1 MAIYHLSTKPVSRS
15 SGRSAVASAAYR
27 CAVLLVNHRDGLV
40 HDFTRKEGV
49 EHKEIVLPQGVSAD
63 WALDRSTLWNAA
75 EFAEKRK
82 DARVARE
89 FEIALPHELSPEGR
103 LKAARAFAQDLANRY
118 GAAVDFAIHSP
129 SEHGDIR
136 NYHAHVLMTTRQVG
150 KAGLGEKTCLEHK
163 NARLLA
169 NGMATTDMQLRD
181 IRQSW
186 EGIANRQLQREG
198 LDVRIDHRS
207 HAERGLELSPT
218 EHMGVHASQMQQQG
232 MAVERGRLDDE
243 AARQNAELIRQKP
256 EQVLTLISH
265 EKSVF
270 DRHDIAKTLHR
281 YINDDAQMFQNAFA
295 AVLASP
301 ALVELQVER
310 TDAETGEVSNAR
322 YSTRDMIDLELG
334 MARSAERLHQ
344 AQSHGVDPRHV
355 DRAIGRQDNALRK
368 SSGGPSSASDPS
380 AGLSDEQRHAIAHI
394 TGPERI
400 AAVVGFAGAGK
411 STMLAAAREAWEAQ
425 GYQVHGAAL
434 AGKAAEG
441 LEESSGIESRT
452 LASWSYSW
460 DHGRDLIGRSD
471 VFVIDEAGMV
481 GSRQLARFIGEADE
495 RGAKIVLVGD
505 HEQLQAIGAGAP
517 FRAIAEQIGHVELS
531 GIRRQ
536 RQDWQRQA
544 SVAFATHKTA
554 EGLAAYRDHGA
565 IHFAESRDA
574 SMAQIVRDYL
584 ADNEEHPQ
592 GTRVAM
598 AHRRADVRALNAAIR
613 SELQNRQR
621 LERSPG
627 LNDGADRGDRGN
639 GEDRVGGEDVGE
651 RVFQT
656 NNGKRAFAAG
666 DRIIFLENNRDL
678 GVKNGMLGT
687 VEHVEP
693 GKIIARLDGRGGDSV
708 SIPTDSYQAIDHGY
722 ATTIHKNQGATVD
735 RAFVLASSTMDR
747 HLTYVAMTR
756 HRDSVQL
763 YANSQEFANA
773 GRLVDHGIAPYEH
786 HRQARENYFVTL
798 ENDKGDQRTVWGV
811 DLKRAMRDAS
821 PAIGDRIGL
830 QHEGATP
837 VTLPDGTQAERNAWR
852 VVKGDALAYQQLTSR
867 LSRSG
872 AKETTLDYISAFAKR
887 RGIASDPGIASDQ
900 WITSDRWIGQEFGV
914 RSEIELA
921 SAQDERQEVLSRA
934 AHLQREQQDRR
945 SERQQVYEERAG
957 DLAGPVHREDP
968 RNQFARTIDDGRR
981 NDLIEDIKGYRRIRW
996 SEVMSQDGAVPA
1008 PAETVVQQSLMET
1021 GKPAPLVP
1029 AITRHDRSIEE
1040 VARERAMSVIDQRSD
1055 TVESVARRVFRDPV
1069 EVAARL
1075 RTAMTEKEGNGNIM
1089 AKAMAEQPERFGE
1102 LRGKSGLF
1110 GNNKERKEALQ
1121 YARSLSAHIGYV
1133 SEAWERRLG
1142 EERQSEQWQREQ
1154 RDILAVPGLTPR
1166 SAEIIA
1172 KVEKMPVEKRSKFIK
1187 ELRSPPEG
1195 RAALGEAKLVAE
1207 ALTRRFGSSDPRR
1220 FAEELAARPELA
1232 KQAEQINTI
1241 ARMVHRTRH
1250 AELSHDDAL
1259 RRQLNRSQGLGLS
1272 R

>member
-27 CAVLLVNHRDGLV
+27 CAVLLVNQRDGLV

-49 EHKEIVLPQGVSAD
+49 ENSEIVLPQGVSAD

-136 NYHAHVLMTTRQVG
+136 NYHAHVLMTTREVG

-169 NGMATTDMQLRD
+169 NGMPTTDMQLRD

-207 HAERGLELSPT
+207 HAQRGLELSPT

-243 AARQNAELIRQKP
+243 AARQNAALIRQKP

-281 YINDDAQMFQNAFA
+281 YINDDAQTFQNAFA

-301 ALVELQVER
+301 ALVELQAER
-310 TDAETGEVSNAR
+310 IDAETGEVSKAR
-322 YSTRDMIDLELG
+322 YSTRDMIDLEIG

-355 DRAIGRQDNALRK
+355 ERAMERQDNALRK
-368 SSGGPSSASDPS
+368 SSSGPSAASDPS

-434 AGKAAEG
+434 SGKAAEG

-460 DHGRDLIGRSD
+460 DNGRDLIGRSD

-481 GSRQLARFIGEADE
+481 GSRQLARFIGEAEE

-531 GIRRQ
+531 NIRRQ
-536 RQDWQRQA
+536 RHDWQRQA

-565 IHFAESRDA
+565 IHFADSREEA
-574 SMAQIVRDYL
+574 MAKIVGDYL
-584 ADNEEHPQ
+584 ADSEKRAD

-598 AHRRADVRALNAAIR
+598 AHRRADVRALNAVIR
-613 SELQNRQR
+613 SELQNRQK

-627 LNDGADRGDRGN
+627 LGASAGRGN
-639 GEDRVGGEDVGE
+639 GADRVGGEDVGE
-651 RVFQT
+651 LTFQT
-656 NNGKRAFAAG
+656 NNGKRAFGPG

-678 GVKNGMLGT
+678 RVKNGMLGT
-687 VEHVEP
+687 VEHVEK
-693 GKIIARLDGRGGDSV
+693 GLIIARLDGRGGDSV

-756 HRDSVQL
+756 HRDGVQL
-763 YANSQEFANA
+763 YADIKEFTKA
-773 GRLVDHGIAPYEH
+773 GRLVDHGGAPYEH
-786 HRQARENYFVTL
+786 NPQSRESYFVTL
-798 ENDKGDQRTVWGV
+798 GNDKGERRTVWGV
-811 DLKRAMRDAS
+811 DLKRAMQGAS
-821 PAIGDRIGL
+821 PAIRDRISL

-837 VTLPDGTQAERNAWR
+837 VTLPDGTKAERNAWR
-852 VVKGDALAYQQLTSR
+852 VVKGEELAYQQMTSR

-872 AKETTLDYISAFAKR
+872 AKETTLDYISDFAER
-887 RGIASDPGIASDQ
+887 RGIASDPWIVNDQ
-900 WITSDRWIGQEFGV
+900 GIGQEFGV

-921 SAQDERQEVLSRA
+921 SGRDERQEVLSRS
-934 AHLQREQQDRR
+934 AHLQREQQGRP

-957 DLAGPVHREDP
+957 DLAGPVHREDQH
-968 RNQFARTIDDGRR
+968 RA
-981 NDLIEDIKGYRRIRW
+981 EDNKGYRRIRL
-996 SEVMSQDGAVPA
+996 SDVMSQDGAIPA
-1008 PAETVVQQSLMET
+1008 PEAAGQRSSLEP
-1021 GKPAPLVP
+1021 GKQAPLVP
-1029 AITRHDRSIEE
+1029 AITRHDRSIEQ
-1040 VARERAMSVIDQRSD
+1040 VARERAMSVIDHRFD
-1055 TVESVARRVFRDPV
+1055 TVESLVRRVFRDPV

-1142 EERQSEQWQREQ
+1142 EERASEKWQREQ
-1154 RDILAVPGLTPR
+1154 RDVIEVPGLTPR

-1172 KVEKMPVEKRSKFIK
+1172 KVEKTPVEKRSQFIA
-1187 ELRSPPEG
+1187 ELRSSSEG
-1195 RAALGEAKLVAE
+1195 RAALDEAKRVAE

-1220 FAEELAARPELA
+1220 FHEELEAHPELA
-1232 KQAEQINTI
+1232 KQAEQIKTI
-1241 ARMVHRTRH
+1241 ARMVHRARH
-1250 AELSHDDAL
+1250 AELSHDHAL
-1259 RRQLNRSQGLGLS
+1259 KQQLNRSQGLGLS

>member
-27 CAVLLVNHRDGLV
+27 CAVLLVNQRDGLV

-63 WALDRSTLWNAA
+63 WALDRSALWNAA

-186 EGIANRQLQREG
+186 EGIANRQLQHEG

-207 HAERGLELSPT
+207 HIERGLELSPT
-218 EHMGVHASQMQQQG
+218 EHMGVHASQMRQQG

-281 YINDDAQMFQNAFA
+281 YINDDAQTFQNAFA
-295 AVLASP
+295 AVLASS
-301 ALVELQVER
+301 ALVELQAER
-310 TDAETGEVSNAR
+310 IDAETGEVSNAR
-322 YSTRDMIDLELG
+322 YSTQDMIDLELG

-344 AQSHGVDPRHV
+344 AQSHGVDPRRV
-355 DRAIGRQDNALRK
+355 DRAMERQDNALRK
-368 SSGGPSSASDPS
+368 SSGGMLYASDPP
-380 AGLSDEQRHAIAHI
+380 AGLSDEQRQAIAHI
-394 TGPERI
+394 TGSERI

-434 AGKAAEG
+434 SGKAAEG

-460 DHGRDLIGRSD
+460 DNGRDLIGRGD

-481 GSRQLARFIGEADE
+481 GSRQLAHFIGEAEE

-531 GIRRQ
+531 DIRRQ
-536 RQDWQRQA
+536 RHDWQRQA

-574 SMAQIVRDYL
+574 AMAQIVRDYL
-584 ADNEEHPQ
+584 ADSEKRAD

-613 SELQNRQR
+613 SELQNRQK
-621 LERSPG
+621 LERSHG
-627 LNDGADRGDRGN
+627 LGDDVDRGD
-639 GEDRVGGEDVGE
+639 GEAGRELT
-651 RVFQT
+651 FQT
-656 NNGKRAFAAG
+656 NNGKRAFGPG
-666 DRIIFLENNRDL
+666 DRIILLENNRDL

-708 SIPTDSYQAIDHGY
+708 SIPTDTYQAIDHGY

-763 YANSQEFANA
+763 YADIKEFANA
-773 GRLVDHGIAPYEH
+773 GRLVDHGIAPHEH
-786 HRQARENYFVTL
+786 NPQSRDSYFVTL
-798 ENDKGDQRTVWGV
+798 ENDKGEQRTVWGV

-821 PAIGDRIGL
+821 PKIGDRISL
-830 QHEGATP
+830 HHEGATP

-852 VVKGDALAYQQLTSR
+852 VVKGDALAYEQLTSR
-867 LSRSG
+867 LSRSC
-872 AKETTLDYISAFAKR
+872 AKETTLDYISDFAER
-887 RGIASDPGIASDQ
+887 RGIA
-900 WITSDRWIGQEFGV
+900 SDRWIGQEFGV

-921 SAQDERQEVLSRA
+921 SAKDERQEVLSRA
-934 AHLQREQQDRR
+934 AHLQREQQDRP

-957 DLAGPVHREDP
+957 DLAGPVHRKDP

-981 NDLIEDIKGYRRIRW
+981 DDRTDDNKGYRRIRW
-996 SEVMSQDGAVPA
+996 SDLMSQDGAVPA
-1008 PAETVVQQSLMET
+1008 PTETVVQQSLIET

-1029 AITRHDRSIEE
+1029 AITRYEYSVEE
-1040 VARERAMSVIDQRSD
+1040 LARETAMSVIDQRFD
-1055 TVESVARRVFRDPV
+1055 TVESVARHVFRDPA

-1075 RTAMTEKEGNGNIM
+1075 RTAMTEKEGNGKIM
-1089 AKAMAEQPERFGE
+1089 AKAMAEQPERFGD

-1110 GNNKERKEALQ
+1110 GNNSERKEALQ

-1142 EERQSEQWQREQ
+1142 EERQGEQWQREQ
-1154 RDILAVPGLTPR
+1154 RDVIEVPGLTPR
-1166 SAEIIA
+1166 SAEMIA
-1172 KVEKMPVEKRSKFIK
+1172 KVEKMPLEKRTQFIA
-1187 ELRSPPEG
+1187 ELRSSPEG
-1195 RAALGEAKLVAE
+1195 RAALDEAKLVAN

-1220 FAEELAARPELA
+1220 FASELEAHPELA
-1232 KQAEQINTI
+1232 KQAEQIKTI
-1241 ARMVHRTRH
+1241 ARMVHRARH
-1250 AELSHDDAL
+1250 AELSHDHAL
-1259 RRQLNRSQGLGLS
+1259 KQQLNRSQGLGLS

>member
-27 CAVLLVNHRDGLV
+27 CAVLLVNQRDGLV

-49 EHKEIVLPQGVSAD
+49 EHNEIVLPQGVSAD
-63 WALDRSTLWNAA
+63 WALDRSKLWNAA

-150 KAGLGEKTCLEHK
+150 KAGLGEKTVLEHK

-207 HAERGLELSPT
+207 HMERGLELSPT
-218 EHMGVHASQMQQQG
+218 EHMGVHASQMRQQG

-243 AARQNAELIRQKP
+243 AARLNAALIRQKP

-281 YINDDAQMFQNAFA
+281 YINDDAQTFQNAFA

-301 ALVELQVER
+301 ALVELQPER
-310 TDAETGEVSNAR
+310 IDAETGEVHKAR
-322 YSTRDMIDLELG
+322 YSTREMIDLERA

-344 AQSHGVDPRHV
+344 AQSHGVDPSHV
-355 DRAIGRQDNALRK
+355 DRAMERQDRSLRR
-368 SSGGPSSASDPS
+368 SSGGMLAASDPS
-380 AGLSDEQRHAIAHI
+380 AGLSDEQRQAIAHI

-434 AGKAAEG
+434 SGKAAEG
-441 LEESSGIESRT
+441 LEESSGIQSRT

-460 DHGRDLIGRSD
+460 DNGRDLIGRGD

-481 GSRQLARFIGEADE
+481 GSRQLARFIGEAEE

-531 GIRRQ
+531 DIRRQ
-536 RQDWQRQA
+536 RHDWQRQA

-554 EGLAAYRDHGA
+554 EGLAAYRDHGN
-565 IHFAESRDA
+565 IHFAESRDKA
-574 SMAQIVRDYL
+574 MAQIVRDFL

-598 AHRRADVRALNAAIR
+598 AHRRADVCALNAAIR

-621 LERSPG
+621 LEARHG
-627 LNDGADRGDRGN
+627 LGDGADRGDRGN

-678 GVKNGMLGT
+678 RVKNGMLGT
-687 VEHVEP
+687 VEHVEK
-693 GKIIARLDGRGGDSV
+693 GLIIARLDGRGGDSV

-763 YANSQEFANA
+763 YADIKEFTNA
-773 GRLVDHGIAPYEH
+773 GRLVDHGVAPYENH
-786 HRQARENYFVTL
+786 PQSRDSYFVTL
-798 ENDKGDQRTVWGV
+798 ENDKGEQRTVWGV
-811 DLKRAMRDAS
+811 ELKRAMRDAS
-821 PAIGDRIGL
+821 PKIGDRIFL

-852 VVKGDALAYQQLTSR
+852 VVKGDALAYEQLTSR

-872 AKETTLDYISAFAKR
+872 AKETTLDYITDFAER
-887 RGIASDPGIASDQ
+887 RGIASDPWIASDQ
-900 WITSDRWIGQEFGV
+900 GIGQEFGV

-921 SAQDERQEVLSRA
+921 SAKDERQEVLSRA
-934 AHLQREQQDRR
+934 AHLQREQQDRP

-957 DLAGPVHREDP
+957 DLAGPVHREDQH
-968 RNQFARTIDDGRR
+968 RA
-981 NDLIEDIKGYRRIRW
+981 EDNKGYRRIRW
-996 SEVMSQDGAVPA
+996 SDVMSQDGTVPA
-1008 PAETVVQQSLMET
+1008 PTETVVQQSLMEP
-1021 GKPAPLVP
+1021 GKQAPLVP
-1029 AITRHDRSIEE
+1029 AITRHDRSIEV
-1040 VARERAMSVIDQRSD
+1040 VARERAMSVIDHRFD
-1055 TVESVARRVFRDPV
+1055 TVESLARHVFRDPV
-1069 EVAARL
+1069 DVAERL
-1075 RTAMTEKEGNGNIM
+1075 RTAMTEKEGNGKIM

-1102 LRGKSGLF
+1102 LRGKAGLF
-1110 GNNKERKEALQ
+1110 GNNTERKEALQ

-1154 RDILAVPGLTPR
+1154 RDVIEVPALTPR
-1166 SAEIIA
+1166 SAEILA
-1172 KVEKMPVEKRSKFIK
+1172 QVEKTPLEKRSQFIS
-1187 ELRSPPEG
+1187 EIRASAEG
-1195 RAALGEAKLVAE
+1195 RAALDEAKLVAN

-1220 FAEELAARPELA
+1220 FAKELESRTELA
-1232 KQAEQINTI
+1232 KRAEQINTI
-1241 ARMVHRTRH
+1241 ARIVHRTRH
-1250 AELSHDDAL
+1250 AELSHDHAL
-1259 RRQLNRSQGLGLS
+1259 KRQLNRSQGLGLS

>member
-27 CAVLLVNHRDGLV
+27 CAVLLVNQRDGLV

-49 EHKEIVLPQGVSAD
+49 EHNEIVLPQGVSAD
-63 WALDRSTLWNAA
+63 WALDRSKLWNAA

-136 NYHAHVLMTTRQVG
+136 NYHAHVLMTTREVG
-150 KAGLGEKTCLEHK
+150 KAGLGEKTVLEHK

-207 HAERGLELSPT
+207 HVERGLELSPT

-232 MAVERGRLDDE
+232 MAVERGRLDEE
-243 AARQNAELIRQKP
+243 AARQNAALIRQKP
-256 EQVLTLISH
+256 EQVLTLISN

-281 YINDDAQMFQNAFA
+281 YINDDAQTFQNAFA

-301 ALVELQVER
+301 ALVELQPER
-310 TDAETGEVSNAR
+310 IDAETGEVSKAR

-355 DRAIGRQDNALRK
+355 ERAMEKQDNALRK
-368 SSGGPSSASDPS
+368 SSGGMLAASDPS
-380 AGLSDEQRHAIAHI
+380 AGLSDEQRHAIKHI

-434 AGKAAEG
+434 SGKAAEG
-441 LEESSGIESRT
+441 LEESSGIPSRT

-460 DHGRDLIGRSD
+460 DHGRGMIGGSD

-481 GSRQLARFIGEADE
+481 GSRQLARFIGEAEE

-536 RQDWQRQA
+536 RHDWQRQA

-554 EGLAAYRDHGA
+554 EGLAAYRDHGD

-574 SMAQIVRDYL
+574 AMAQIVRDYL
-584 ADNEEHPQ
+584 ADSEKRAD

-598 AHRRADVRALNAAIR
+598 AHRRADVRALNVAIR

-621 LERSPG
+621 LYRS
-627 LNDGADRGDRGN
+627 DGKD
-639 GEDRVGGEDVGE
+639 GGELT
-651 RVFQT
+651 FQT
-656 NNGKRAFAAG
+656 KNGKRAFAAG

-678 GVKNGMLGT
+678 RVKNGMLGT

-693 GKIIARLDGRGGDSV
+693 NKIIARLDGRGGDSV

-763 YANSQEFANA
+763 YADIKEFTNA

-786 HRQARENYFVTL
+786 NRQARENYFVTL
-798 ENDKGDQRTVWGV
+798 ENDKGERRTVWGV
-811 DLKRAMRDAS
+811 DLKRAMQQAS

-837 VTLPDGTQAERNAWR
+837 VTLPDGTRAERNGWR

-872 AKETTLDYISAFAKR
+872 AKETTLDYISAFAER
-887 RGIASDPGIASDQ
+887 RGIASDP
-900 WITSDRWIGQEFGV
+900 WIVSDRWIGQEFGV

-921 SAQDERQEVLSRA
+921 SARNDRQDVLSRA
-934 AHLQREQQDRR
+934 AHLQREQQDRP

-981 NDLIEDIKGYRRIRW
+981 DDRGDENKGYRRIRW

-1008 PAETVVQQSLMET
+1008 PTETVVQQSLIET

-1029 AITRHDRSIEE
+1029 AITRHDRIIEE
-1040 VARERAMSVIDQRSD
+1040 VAREKAMSVINQRFD
-1055 TVESVARRVFRDPV
+1055 TVESLARHVFRDPV
-1069 EVAARL
+1069 DVAERL
-1075 RTAMTEKEGNGNIM
+1075 RTAMTEKEGNGKIM

-1154 RDILAVPGLTPR
+1154 RDIIEVPGLTPR

-1172 KVEKMPVEKRSKFIK
+1172 KVEKMPLEKRSQFIA
-1187 ELRSPPEG
+1187 ELRSSPEG
-1195 RAALGEAKLVAE
+1195 RAAIDEAKLVVD

-1232 KQAEQINTI
+1232 KQAEQIKTI

-1259 RRQLNRSQGLGLS
+1259 RQQLNRSQGLGLS

>member
-49 EHKEIVLPQGVSAD
+49 EHSEIVLPEGVSAD

-150 KAGLGEKTCLEHK
+150 KAGLGEKTVLEHK

-207 HAERGLELSPT
+207 HIERGLELSPT

-281 YINDDAQMFQNAFA
+281 YINDDAQTFQSAFA
-295 AVLASP
+295 AVMASP
-301 ALVELQVER
+301 ALVELQPER
-310 TDAETGEVSNAR
+310 TDAETGEVSKAR
-322 YSTRDMIDLELG
+322 YSTRGMIDLELG

-355 DRAIGRQDNALRK
+355 DRAMERQDNAIRK
-368 SSGGPSSASDPS
+368 SSSGPSAASDPS

-434 AGKAAEG
+434 SGKAAEG
-441 LEESSGIESRT
+441 LEESSGIPSRT

-460 DHGRDLIGRSD
+460 DRGRDLIGRSD

-481 GSRQLARFIGEADE
+481 GSRQLARFIGEAEE

-531 GIRRQ
+531 NIRRQ
-536 RQDWQRQA
+536 RHDWQRQA

-554 EGLAAYRDHGA
+554 EGLAAYRDHGD
-565 IHFAESRDA
+565 IHFAESRDKA
-574 SMAQIVRDYL
+574 MAQIVRDYL

-621 LERSPG
+621 LERSHG
-627 LNDGADRGDRGN
+627 LGDDVDRGD
-639 GEDRVGGEDVGE
+639 GEAGRELT
-651 RVFQT
+651 FQT
-656 NNGKRAFAAG
+656 NNGKRAFGPG

-763 YANSQEFANA
+763 YADIKEFTNA

-852 VVKGDALAYQQLTSR
+852 VVKGDALAYQQLTNR

-872 AKETTLDYISAFAKR
+872 AKEATLDYISDFAER
-887 RGIASDPGIASDQ
+887 RGIASDQ
-900 WITSDRWIGQEFGV
+900 WIASGQGIGQEFGV

-921 SAQDERQEVLSRA
+921 SAKDERQEVLSRA
-934 AHLQREQQDRR
+934 AQMQREQQGWP

-957 DLAGPVHREDP
+957 DLAGPVHREDQH
-968 RNQFARTIDDGRR
+968 RA
-981 NDLIEDIKGYRRIRW
+981 EDNKGYRRIRW
-996 SEVMSQDGAVPA
+996 SELISQDGTVPA
-1008 PAETVVQQSLMET
+1008 PTETVGQQSWLEP

-1029 AITRHDRSIEE
+1029 AITRHDRSIEQ
-1040 VARERAMSVIDQRSD
+1040 VARERAMSVIDHRFD
-1055 TVESVARRVFRDPV
+1055 TVESLVRHVFRDPV

-1075 RTAMTEKEGNGNIM
+1075 RTAMSEKEGNGKIM

-1154 RDILAVPGLTPR
+1154 RDVIEVPGLTSR

-1172 KVEKMPVEKRSKFIK
+1172 EVEKMPLEKRSQFIA
-1187 ELRSPPEG
+1187 ELRSSPEG
-1195 RAALGEAKLVAE
+1195 RAVLDEAKLVAD

-1220 FAEELAARPELA
+1220 FAEELETRTELA

-1250 AELSHDDAL
+1250 AELSHDHAL
-1259 RRQLNRSQGLGLS
+1259 RQQLNRSQGLGLS

>member
-27 CAVLLVNHRDGLV
+27 CAVLLTNQRDGLV

-49 EHKEIVLPQGVSAD
+49 EHKEIVLPDGLSAD
-63 WALDRSTLWNAA
+63 WALDRSALWNAA

-89 FEIALPHELSPEGR
+89 FEIALPRELSPEGR

-129 SEHGDIR
+129 GEHGDIR
-136 NYHAHVLMTTRQVG
+136 NYHAHVLMTTREVRQ
-150 KAGLGEKTCLEHK
+150 AGLGEKTRLEHK

-169 NGMATTDMQLRD
+169 NGMATTDMQLQD

-186 EGIANRQLQREG
+186 EGIAIRQLQREG
-198 LDVRIDHRS
+198 LDIRIDHRS
-207 HAERGLELSPT
+207 HAQRGLELSPT
-218 EHMGVHASQMQQQG
+218 GHMGVHASQMERRG
-232 MAVERGRLDDE
+232 MAVERGRLDDK
-243 AARQNAELIRQKP
+243 AARRNAALIRQKP
-256 EQVLTLISH
+256 EQVLTLISN

-270 DRHDIAKTLHR
+270 DRHDIARTLHR
-281 YINDDAQMFQNAFA
+281 YINDDARTFQNAFA
-295 AVLASP
+295 AVMASP
-301 ALVELQVER
+301 ALVELQAER
-310 TDAETGEVSNAR
+310 INPDTDEVSNAR
-322 YSTRDMIDLELG
+322 YSTREMIDLELA
-334 MARSAERLHQ
+334 MARSAKRLHQ
-344 AQSHGVDPRHV
+344 AHCHQVDPRHV
-355 DRAIGRQDNALRK
+355 ERAMERQDRSLRK
-368 SSGGPSSASDPS
+368 TSGGMLAASDLS
-380 AGLSDEQRHAIAHI
+380 TGLSDEQRHAIKHV
-394 TGPERI
+394 TGPEGI

-411 STMLAAAREAWEAQ
+411 STMLAAAREAWEAH

-441 LEESSGIESRT
+441 LEESSGIPSRT

-460 DHGRDLIGRSD
+460 DHGRGMIGSSD

-481 GSRQLARFIGEADE
+481 GSRQLARFIAEAEE

-531 GIRRQ
+531 DIRRQ
-536 RQDWQRQA
+536 RHDWQRQA
-544 SVAFATHKTA
+544 SVAFASHKTA
-554 EGLAAYRDHGA
+554 EGIAAYRDHGD

-574 SMAQIVRDYL
+574 AMAKIVLDYV
-584 ADNEEHPQ
+584 ADSAERPDA
-592 GTRVAM
+592 TRIAM

-621 LERSPG
+621 LERSHGPSAG
-627 LNDGADRGDRGN
+627 GDRG
-639 GEDRVGGEDVGE
+639 VGKDGGE
-651 RVFQT
+651 RVFRT
-656 NNGKRAFAAG
+656 NNGKRTFAAG

-678 GVKNGMLGT
+678 RVKNGMLGT
-687 VEHVEP
+687 VKHVEP
-693 GKIIARLDGRGGDSV
+693 DKIIARLDGRGGDTV
-708 SIPTDSYQAIDHGY
+708 SIPTDTYQAIDHGY

-735 RAFVLASSTMDR
+735 RAFVLASNTMDR

-763 YANSQEFANA
+763 YADIKEFTNA
-773 GRLVDHGIAPYEH
+773 GRLVDHGVAPYEH
-786 HRQARENYFVTL
+786 NPQSRASYFVIL
-798 ENDKGDQRTVWGV
+798 ENDKGDQHTVWGV
-811 DLKRAMRDAS
+811 DLKRAMQEAS
-821 PAIGDRIGL
+821 PKFGDRIGL

-837 VTLPDGTQAERNAWR
+837 LTLPDGTQAERNAWR
-852 VVKGDALAYQQLTSR
+852 VVKGDELAYQQLTSR

-872 AKETTLDYISAFAKR
+872 VKEITLDYISDFSER
-887 RGIASDPGIASDQ
+887 RGIASDPWIAEQ
-900 WITSDRWIGQEFGV
+900 LGV

-921 SAQDERQEVLSRA
+921 SGQNARQEVLPRA
-934 AHLQREQQDRR
+934 AHLQREQQGRP
-945 SERQQVYEERAG
+945 SERQQVYEEPAG
-957 DLAGPVHREDP
+957 DLAGPVRRQHP
-968 RNQFARTIDDGRR
+968 RNQFAGNIDDGRR
-981 NDLIEDIKGYRRIRW
+981 DDRTEDNKGYRRIRW
-996 SEVMSQDGAVPA
+996 SDLTSQDGAAPA
-1008 PAETVVQQSLMET
+1008 PTEAAGQQSPLEP

-1029 AITRHDRSIEE
+1029 AITRYDRSIEQI
-1040 VARERAMSVIDQRSD
+1040 ARERAMSIIDQRFD
-1055 TVESVARRVFRDPV
+1055 TVESVARHVFRDPA

-1075 RTAMTEKEGNGNIM
+1075 RTAITEKEGNGTIM
-1089 AKAMAEQPERFGE
+1089 AKAVAGQPERFGE

-1142 EERQSEQWQREQ
+1142 EERESEQWQREQ
-1154 RDILAVPGLTPR
+1154 RDVIDVPGLTPR
-1166 SAEIIA
+1166 STEILV

-1187 ELRSPPEG
+1187 ELRSSSEG
-1195 RAALGEAKLVAE
+1195 RAALNEAKLVAE
-1207 ALTRRFGSSDPRR
+1207 ALTRRFGSSDPRG
-1220 FAEELAARPELA
+1220 FAEELETRPELV
-1232 KQAEQINTI
+1232 KQAEQIKTT

-1250 AELSHDDAL
+1250 AELSHDHAL
-1259 RRQLNRSQGLGLS
+1259 KQQLARSRGLGLS

>member
-27 CAVLLVNHRDGLV
+27 CAVLLVNQRDGLV
-40 HDFTRKEGV
+40 HDFTHKEGV
-49 EHKEIVLPQGVSAD
+49 EHSEIVLPQGVSAD
-63 WALDRSTLWNAA
+63 WALDRSKLWNAA

-150 KAGLGEKTCLEHK
+150 KAGLGEKTVLEHN

-207 HAERGLELSPT
+207 HIERGLELSPT

-243 AARQNAELIRQKP
+243 AARQNAALIRQKP

-301 ALVELQVER
+301 ALVALQPER
-310 TDAETGEVSNAR
+310 TDAETGEVSKAR
-322 YSTRDMIDLELG
+322 YSTRDMIDLELR

-355 DRAIGRQDNALRK
+355 DRAMVRQDRSLRR
-368 SSGGPSSASDPS
+368 SSGGMLAASDPS
-380 AGLSDEQRHAIAHI
+380 AGLSDEQRQAIEHI

-411 STMLAAAREAWEAQ
+411 STMLAAARKAWEAQ

-434 AGKAAEG
+434 SGKAAEG
-441 LEESSGIESRT
+441 LEESSGIASRT
-452 LASWSYSW
+452 LASLSYSW
-460 DHGRDLIGRSD
+460 DHGRDLIGRGD

-481 GSRQLARFIGEADE
+481 GSRQLARFIGEAEE

-536 RQDWQRQA
+536 RHDWQRQA

-554 EGLAAYRDHGA
+554 EGLAAYRDHGD
-565 IHFAESRDA
+565 IHFAESRDKA
-574 SMAQIVRDYL
+574 MAQIVRDYL
-584 ADNEEHPQ
+584 ADSEKRAD
-592 GTRVAM
+592 GSRVAM

-613 SELQNRQR
+613 SELQNRQK
-621 LERSPG
+621 LERGQELS
-627 LNDGADRGDRGN
+627 DGVDRGD
-639 GEDRVGGEDVGE
+639 GEAGRELT
-651 RVFQT
+651 FQT

-735 RAFVLASSTMDR
+735 RAFVLASRTMDR

-763 YANSQEFANA
+763 YANSQEFAKA
-773 GRLVDHGIAPYEH
+773 GRLVDHGVAPYEH
-786 HRQARENYFVTL
+786 NRQARENYFVTL
-798 ENDKGDQRTVWGV
+798 ENDKGERRTVWGV
-811 DLKRAMRDAS
+811 DLKRAMREAS
-821 PAIGDRIGL
+821 PKIGDRISL

-837 VTLPDGTQAERNAWR
+837 VTLPDGTQAERNTWR
-852 VVKGDALAYQQLTSR
+852 VVKSDALAYEQLTSR

-872 AKETTLDYISAFAKR
+872 AKETTLDYISDFAER
-887 RGIASDPGIASDQ
+887 RGIASDPWIASGQ
-900 WITSDRWIGQEFGV
+900 WIGQEFGV

-921 SAQDERQEVLSRA
+921 SGQNARQEGLSRA
-934 AHLQREQQDRR
+934 AHLQREQQDRP

-957 DLAGPVHREDP
+957 DLAGPVRREDQH
-968 RNQFARTIDDGRR
+968 RA
-981 NDLIEDIKGYRRIRW
+981 EDNKGYRRIRW
-996 SEVMSQDGAVPA
+996 SELMSRDGAIPA
-1008 PAETVVQQSLMET
+1008 PTEAAGQQLPLET
-1021 GKPAPLVP
+1021 GKPTPLVP
-1029 AITRHDRSIEE
+1029 AITRYDRSIEQ
-1040 VARERAMSVIDQRSD
+1040 VAREKAMSFIDQRFD
-1055 TVESVARRVFRDPV
+1055 TAESVARHVFRDPV
-1069 EVAARL
+1069 DVAERL
-1075 RTAMTEKEGNGNIM
+1075 RTAMTEKEGNGKIM

-1154 RDILAVPGLTPR
+1154 RNVIEVPGLTRR
-1166 SAEIIA
+1166 SAEILSE
-1172 KVEKMPVEKRSKFIK
+1172 VEKMPVEKRSQFIA
-1187 ELRSPPEG
+1187 ELRSSAEG
-1195 RAALGEAKLVAE
+1195 RAALDEAKLVAN

-1220 FAEELAARPELA
+1220 FAKELEARTELA

-1250 AELSHDDAL
+1250 AELSHDHAL
-1259 RRQLNRSQGLGLS
+1259 RQQLNRSQGLGLS

>member
-27 CAVLLVNHRDGLV
+27 CAVLLTNHRDGLV

-49 EHKEIVLPQGVSAD
+49 EHTEIVLPEGLSAD
-63 WALDRSTLWNAA
+63 WALDRSALWNAA

-103 LKAARAFAQDLANRY
+103 LKAARAFARDLANRY

-136 NYHAHVLMTTRQVG
+136 NYHAHVLMTTRRVG
-150 KAGLGEKTCLEHK
+150 KTGLREKTYLEHK

-181 IRQSW
+181 IRQAW

-207 HAERGLELSPT
+207 HMERGLELSPT
-218 EHMGVHASQMQQQG
+218 EHMGVHASQMRQQG

-256 EQVLTLISH
+256 EQVLTLISN

-281 YINDDAQMFQNAFA
+281 YINDDAQTFRNAFA
-295 AVLASP
+295 AVMASP
-301 ALVELQVER
+301 ALVELQ
-310 TDAETGEVSNAR
+310 AEHLDPENGDISNAR
-322 YSTRDMIDLELG
+322 YSTREMIDLELA

-344 AQSHGVDPRHV
+344 AQSHGVDHRHV
-355 DRAIGRQDNALRK
+355 ERAMERQDHALRN
-368 SSGGPSSASDPS
+368 SAGGPSAASDPS
-380 AGLSDEQRHAIAHI
+380 AGLSAEQRQAIAHI

-411 STMLAAAREAWEAQ
+411 STMLAASREAWEAE

-434 AGKAAEG
+434 SGKAAEG

-460 DHGRDLIGRSD
+460 DHGRGVIGSSD

-481 GSRQLARFIGEADE
+481 GSRQLARFIGEAEE

-536 RQDWQRQA
+536 RLDWQRQA

-554 EGLAAYRDHGA
+554 EGLAAYRDHGD
-565 IHFAESRDA
+565 IHLAESRDA
-574 SMAQIVRDYL
+574 AMAEIVRDYV
-584 ADNEEHPQ
+584 ADNAERPD
-592 GTRVAM
+592 GSRVAM

-621 LERSPG
+621 LERG
-627 LNDGADRGDRGN
+627 HGQNAGADRGDRGDV
-639 GEDRVGGEDVGE
+639 EDRGNSENVRELT
-651 RVFQT
+651 FQT
-656 NNGKRAFAAG
+656 RNGKRAFAAG

-678 GVKNGMLGT
+678 SVKNGMLGT

-693 GKIIARLDGRGGDSV
+693 NKIIARLDGRSGDSV
-708 SIPTDSYQAIDHGY
+708 SILTDSYQAIDHGY

-735 RAFVLASSTMDR
+735 RAFVLASGTMDR

-763 YANSQEFANA
+763 YADITEFTSA
-773 GRLVDHGIAPYEH
+773 GRLVDHGVAPYEH
-786 HRQARENYFVTL
+786 NPQSRDSYFVTL

-811 DLKRAMRDAS
+811 DLKRAMQESS
-821 PAIGDRIGL
+821 PKIGDRIFL
-830 QHEGATP
+830 QHEAATL
-837 VTLPDGTQAERNAWR
+837 VTLPDGTKAERNAWR
-852 VVKGDALAYQQLTSR
+852 AVKGDELAYQKLASR

-872 AKETTLDYISAFAKR
+872 AKETTLDYISDFAER
-887 RGIASDPGIASDQ
+887 RGIASDQG
-900 WITSDRWIGQEFGV
+900 IGQEFAV
-914 RSEIELA
+914 RSEIKLA
-921 SAQDERQEVLSRA
+921 SGQNARQDVLSRA
-934 AHLQREQQDRR
+934 AHLQREQQDRP

-957 DLAGPVHREDP
+957 DLADPARRED
-968 RNQFARTIDDGRR
+968 QHRT
-981 NDLIEDIKGYRRIRW
+981 EDAKGYRRIRW
-996 SEVMSQDGAVPA
+996 SELMSKESILPA
-1008 PAETVVQQSLMET
+1008 PTEAVGQRSALET
-1021 GKPAPLVP
+1021 GKLTPLVP
-1029 AITRHDRSIEE
+1029 AITRYQRSIEQ
-1040 VARERAMSVIDQRSD
+1040 VAQQRAMSVIEQQFD
-1055 TVESVARRVFRDPV
+1055 TVESLVRRVFRDPA

-1075 RTAMTEKEGNGNIM
+1075 RTAMTEKEGNGKIM
-1089 AKAMAEQPERFGE
+1089 AKAMAEQPERFGD

-1121 YARSLSAHIGYV
+1121 YARPLSAHIGYV

-1142 EERQSEQWQREQ
+1142 EERQSEQWQRDK
-1154 RDILAVPGLTPR
+1154 RDVIEVPGLTPR
-1166 SAEIIA
+1166 SAEILA
-1172 KVEKMPVEKRSKFIK
+1172 QVEKMPVERRSKFIK
-1187 ELRSPPEG
+1187 ELRSSPEG
-1195 RAALGEAKLVAE
+1195 RTALDEAKLVAD

-1220 FAEELAARPELA
+1220 FAEELETRPEIS
-1232 KQAEQINTI
+1232 KQAEQIQTI
-1241 ARMVHRTRH
+1241 ARMVDRTRH
-1250 AELSHDDAL
+1250 AELSHDHAL
-1259 RRQLNRSQGLGLS
+1259 RQQLSRSQGLGLS

>member
-27 CAVLLVNHRDGLV
+27 CAVLLTNHRDGLM

-49 EHKEIVLPQGVSAD
+49 EHKEIVLPDGLSAD
-63 WALDRSTLWNAA
+63 WALDRSALWNAA
-75 EFAEKRK
+75 EFAEKRR

-136 NYHAHVLMTTRQVG
+136 NHHAHVLMTTREVG
-150 KAGLGEKTCLEHK
+150 ITRLGEKTNLEHK

-181 IRQSW
+181 IRQAW

-207 HAERGLELSPT
+207 HVERGLELSPT

-232 MAVERGRLDDE
+232 LTVERGRLDDE

-281 YINDDAQMFQNAFA
+281 YINDDAQTFRNAFT
-295 AVLASP
+295 AVMASS
-301 ALVELQVER
+301 ALVELQPEYI
-310 TDAETGEVSNAR
+310 DPETGDVSNAR
-322 YSTRDMIDLELG
+322 YSTQDMINLELA

-355 DRAIGRQDNALRK
+355 ERAMERQDHALRS
-368 SSGGPSSASDPS
+368 SSGGPSAASDPS
-380 AGLSDEQRHAIAHI
+380 AGLSDEQRQAIEHI
-394 TGPERI
+394 TGRERI

-460 DHGRDLIGRSD
+460 DHGRDLIGSSD
-471 VFVIDEAGMV
+471 VFIIDEAGMV
-481 GSRQLARFIGEADE
+481 GSRQLARFIGEAEE

-531 GIRRQ
+531 DIRRQ
-536 RQDWQRQA
+536 RHDWQREA

-554 EGLAAYRDHGA
+554 EGLAAYREHGD
-565 IHFAESRDA
+565 IHFAESRDKA
-574 SMAQIVRDYL
+574 MAQIVRDYV
-584 ADNEEHPQ
+584 ADSAENPD
-592 GTRVAM
+592 GSRVAM
-598 AHRRADVRALNAAIR
+598 AYRRADVRALNAAIR
-613 SELQNRQR
+613 SELQNRQK
-621 LERSPG
+621 LERG
-627 LNDGADRGDRGN
+627 HGQNAGADRGDRGDV
-639 GEDRVGGEDVGE
+639 EDRGNSENVGE
-651 RVFQT
+651 LTFQT
-656 NNGKRAFAAG
+656 STGKRAFAAG

-693 GKIIARLDGRGGDSV
+693 NKIIARLDGRSGDSV
-708 SIPTDSYQAIDHGY
+708 SILTDSYQAIDHGY

-747 HLTYVAMTR
+747 HLAYVAMTR

-763 YANSQEFANA
+763 YADITEFTKA
-773 GRLVDHGIAPYEH
+773 GRLVDHGVAPYEH
-786 HRQARENYFVTL
+786 NPQSRDSYFVTL

-811 DLKRAMRDAS
+811 DLKRAMREVS
-821 PAIGDRIGL
+821 PKIGDRIGL
-830 QHEGATP
+830 QHEGTTP
-837 VTLPDGTQAERNAWR
+837 VTLPDGKKAERNAWR
-852 VVKGDALAYQQLTSR
+852 VVKGDELAYLQLENR

-872 AKETTLDYISAFAKR
+872 AKETTLDYVRDFAER
-887 RGIASDPGIASDQ
+887 RGIAEQ
-900 WITSDRWIGQEFGV
+900 LGV

-921 SAQDERQEVLSRA
+921 SARDERQEVLSRA
-934 AHLQREQQDRR
+934 AHPAREQQGRP
-945 SERQQVYEERAG
+945 SVRQRVYEKPAG
-957 DLAGPVHREDP
+957 DLAGPFRRGDP
-968 RNQFARTIDDGRR
+968 RSPFAQNIDEGQQDDRA
-981 NDLIEDIKGYRRIRW
+981 EDNKGYRRIRW
-996 SEVMSQDGAVPA
+996 SDLMSQGLAVPA
-1008 PAETVVQQSLMET
+1008 PTEAVGQHSPPET

-1029 AITRHDRSIEE
+1029 AIARYDRSIEQ
-1040 VARERAMSVIDQRSD
+1040 VAQQRAMSVVDQQFD
-1055 TVESVARRVFRDPV
+1055 TVDSLVRHVFRDPV
-1069 EVAARL
+1069 EVSARL
-1075 RTAMTEKEGNGNIM
+1075 RTAMIEKEGNGKIM

-1110 GNNKERKEALQ
+1110 GNSKERKEALQ
-1121 YARSLSAHIGYV
+1121 YARSLSAHIGHV

-1154 RDILAVPGLTPR
+1154 RDVIEVPGLTPR

-1172 KVEKMPVEKRSKFIK
+1172 KVEKMPIERRSKFIK
-1187 ELRSPPEG
+1187 ELRSSPEG
-1195 RAALGEAKLVAE
+1195 RTALDEAKLVAE

-1220 FAEELAARPELA
+1220 FAEKLETRPELT
-1232 KQAEQINTI
+1232 KHAEQIEAI
-1241 ARMVHRTRH
+1241 ARMVDRTRH
-1250 AELSHDDAL
+1250 AELSHDHTL
-1259 RRQLNRSQGLGLS
+1259 KQQMNRSRGLGWS

>member
-27 CAVLLVNHRDGLV
+27 CAVLLVNQRDGLV

-49 EHKEIVLPQGVSAD
+49 EHSEIVLPQGVSAG
-63 WALDRSTLWNAA
+63 WALDRSALWNAA

-103 LKAARAFAQDLANRY
+103 LKAAHAFAQDLANRY

-136 NYHAHVLMTTRQVG
+136 NYHAHVLMTTREVG
-150 KAGLGEKTCLEHK
+150 KAGLGEKTGLEHK

-207 HAERGLELSPT
+207 HIERGLELSPT

-232 MAVERGRLDDE
+232 MDVERGRLDDE

-281 YINDDAQMFQNAFA
+281 YINDDTQTFQNAFA
-295 AVLASP
+295 SVIASP
-301 ALVELQVER
+301 ALVELQPER
-310 TDAETGEVSNAR
+310 IDAETGEVSKAR
-322 YSTRDMIDLELG
+322 YSTRDMIDLELR

-344 AQSHGVDPRHV
+344 VQSHLVDPRHV
-355 DRAIGRQDNALRK
+355 ERAMEKQDNALRK
-368 SSGGPSSASDPS
+368 SSDGPSAASNPS

-434 AGKAAEG
+434 SGKAAEG

-481 GSRQLARFIGEADE
+481 GSRQLARFIGEAEE

-536 RQDWQRQA
+536 RHDWQRQA

-565 IHFAESRDA
+565 IHFAESREEA
-574 SMAQIVRDYL
+574 MAQIVRDYL
-584 ADNEEHPQ
+584 ADSEKRAD

-613 SELQNRQR
+613 YELQNRQR

-627 LNDGADRGDRGN
+627 LNDGANRGDRGN
-639 GEDRVGGEDVGE
+639 GEDGGELS
-651 RVFQT
+651 FQT
-656 NNGKRAFAAG
+656 NNGKRAFVAG

-678 GVKNGMLGT
+678 KVKNGMLGT
-687 VEHVEP
+687 VEHVES

-708 SIPTDSYQAIDHGY
+708 SIPMDSYQAIDHGY

-773 GRLVDHGIAPYEH
+773 GRLVDHGIASYEH
-786 HRQARENYFVTL
+786 NPQSRDSYFVTL
-798 ENDKGDQRTVWGV
+798 ENDKGEQRTVWGV

-821 PAIGDRIGL
+821 PKIGDRISL
-830 QHEGATP
+830 HHEGATP
-837 VTLPDGTQAERNAWR
+837 VTLPDGTQAERNGWR

-872 AKETTLDYISAFAKR
+872 AKETTLDYISDFAER
-887 RGIASDPGIASDQ
+887 RGIASDPWIVNDQ
-900 WITSDRWIGQEFGV
+900 WIGQEFGV
-914 RSEIELA
+914 KSEIELA
-921 SAQDERQEVLSRA
+921 SAKDERQEVLSRA
-934 AHLQREQQDRR
+934 AHLQREQQDRP

-957 DLAGPVHREDP
+957 DLAGPVHREDQH
-968 RNQFARTIDDGRR
+968 RA
-981 NDLIEDIKGYRRIRW
+981 EDNKGYRRIRW
-996 SEVMSQDGAVPA
+996 SDVMSQDGAIPA
-1008 PAETVVQQSLMET
+1008 PEAAGQRSSLEP
-1021 GKPAPLVP
+1021 GKQAPLVP
-1029 AITRHDRSIEE
+1029 AIIRHQRSIEE
-1040 VARERAMSVIDQRSD
+1040 VAREKAMSVIDLRFD
-1055 TVESVARRVFRDPV
+1055 TVESLARHVFRDPV

-1075 RTAMTEKEGNGNIM
+1075 RTAMTEKEGNGKIM
-1089 AKAMAEQPERFGE
+1089 AKAMAEQPERFGD

-1133 SEAWERRLG
+1133 SEAWQRRLG

-1154 RDILAVPGLTPR
+1154 RDVIEVPGLTSR

-1172 KVEKMPVEKRSKFIK
+1172 KVEKMPLEKRSQFIS
-1187 ELRSPPEG
+1187 ELRSSSEG
-1195 RAALGEAKLVAE
+1195 RAALDEAKRVAE

-1232 KQAEQINTI
+1232 KQAEHIQMT
-1241 ARMVHRTRH
+1241 ARIVNRTRM
-1250 AELSHDDAL
+1250 AELSHDHAL
-1259 RRQLNRSQGLGLS
+1259 GRQLNRSQGLGLS

>member
-49 EHKEIVLPQGVSAD
+49 EHSEIVLPQGVPAD

-89 FEIALPHELSPEGR
+89 FEIALPHELSTEGR

-136 NYHAHVLMTTRQVG
+136 NYHAHVLMTTREVG
-150 KAGLGEKTCLEHK
+150 KAGLGEKTVLEHK

-243 AARQNAELIRQKP
+243 AARQNAALIRQKP

-281 YINDDAQMFQNAFA
+281 YINDDAQTFQNAFA

-301 ALVELQVER
+301 ALVELQPER
-310 TDAETGEVSNAR
+310 IDAETGEVSKAR

-355 DRAIGRQDNALRK
+355 ERAMERQDRSLRR
-368 SSGGPSSASDPS
+368 SSGGMLAASDPS
-380 AGLSDEQRHAIAHI
+380 AGLSDEQRQAIEHI

-434 AGKAAEG
+434 SGKAAEG

-452 LASWSYSW
+452 LASWSRGW
-460 DHGRDLIGRSD
+460 DHGRGMIGRSD

-481 GSRQLARFIGEADE
+481 GSRQLARFIGEAEE

-536 RQDWQRQA
+536 RHDWQRQA

-565 IHFAESRDA
+565 IHFAESREEA
-574 SMAQIVRDYL
+574 MAQIVRDYV
-584 ADNEEHPQ
+584 ADSEKRAD

-621 LERSPG
+621 LERSHG
-627 LNDGADRGDRGN
+627 LSDDVDRGD
-639 GEDRVGGEDVGE
+639 GEAGRELT
-651 RVFQT
+651 FQT
-656 NNGKRAFAAG
+656 NNGKRAFGPG

-678 GVKNGMLGT
+678 RVKNGMLGT

-756 HRDSVQL
+756 HRDGVQL
-763 YANSQEFANA
+763 YADIKEFANA
-773 GRLVDHGIAPYEH
+773 GRLVDHGVAPYEH
-786 HRQARENYFVTL
+786 NPQARENYFVTL
-798 ENDKGDQRTVWGV
+798 ENDKGERRTVWGV
-811 DLKRAMRDAS
+811 DLRRAMRGAS
-821 PAIGDRIGL
+821 PAIGDRISL

-852 VVKGDALAYQQLTSR
+852 VVKGDALAYEQLTSR

-872 AKETTLDYISAFAKR
+872 AKESTLDYISDFAER
-887 RGIASDPGIASDQ
+887 RGIASDQ
-900 WITSDRWIGQEFGV
+900 WIVSDQWIRQEFGV

-921 SAQDERQEVLSRA
+921 SAKDERQEVLSRA
-934 AHLQREQQDRR
+934 AHLQREQQDRP

-957 DLAGPVHREDP
+957 DLAGPVHREDQH
-968 RNQFARTIDDGRR
+968 RA
-981 NDLIEDIKGYRRIRW
+981 EDNKGYRRIRW
-996 SEVMSQDGAVPA
+996 SEVMSQDGAIPA
-1008 PAETVVQQSLMET
+1008 PTETVVQQSLMET

-1040 VARERAMSVIDQRSD
+1040 VARERAMSVIDQRFD
-1055 TVESVARRVFRDPV
+1055 TVESLARHVFRDPV

-1075 RTAMTEKEGNGNIM
+1075 RTAMTEKEGNGKIM

-1133 SEAWERRLG
+1133 SEAWQRRLG
-1142 EERQSEQWQREQ
+1142 EERASEQWQREQ
-1154 RDILAVPGLTPR
+1154 RDVIEVPGLTSR

-1172 KVEKMPVEKRSKFIK
+1172 KVEKMPLEKRSQFIS
-1187 ELRSPPEG
+1187 ELRSSPEG
-1195 RAALGEAKLVAE
+1195 QAALDEARLVAE

-1232 KQAEQINTI
+1232 KQAEHIQMT
-1241 ARMVHRTRH
+1241 ARIVNRTRM
-1250 AELSHDDAL
+1250 AELSHDHAL
-1259 RRQLNRSQGLGLS
+1259 GRQLNRSQGLGLS

>member
-27 CAVLLVNHRDGLV
+27 CAVLLTNHRDGLV

-49 EHKEIVLPQGVSAD
+49 EHKEIVLPEGLSAD
-63 WALDRSTLWNAA
+63 WALDRSALWNAA

-89 FEIALPHELSPEGR
+89 FEIALPHELSTEGR

-136 NYHAHVLMTTRQVG
+136 NYHAHVLMTTREVG
-150 KAGLGEKTCLEHK
+150 ITRLGEKTYLEHK

-181 IRQSW
+181 IRQAW

-207 HAERGLELSPT
+207 HMERGLELSPT

-256 EQVLTLISH
+256 EQVLTLISN

-281 YINDDAQMFQNAFA
+281 YINDDAQTFRNAFA
-295 AVLASP
+295 AVMASP
-301 ALVELQVER
+301 ALVELQ
-310 TDAETGEVSNAR
+310 AEHIDPDTGDVYNAR
-322 YSTRDMIDLELG
+322 YSTREMIDLEVG

-344 AQSHGVDPRHV
+344 VQSHGVDPRHV
-355 DRAIGRQDNALRK
+355 ERAMERQDHALRT
-368 SSGGPSSASDPS
+368 SSGGPSAASDPS
-380 AGLSDEQRHAIAHI
+380 AGLSAEQRQAIAHI
-394 TGPERI
+394 TGRERI

-452 LASWSYSW
+452 LASWTYSW
-460 DHGRDLIGRSD
+460 DHGRDLIGRRD

-481 GSRQLARFIGEADE
+481 GSRQLARFIGEAEE

-536 RQDWQRQA
+536 RHDWQRQA

-554 EGLAAYRDHGA
+554 DGLAAYREHGD

-574 SMAQIVRDYL
+574 ALAQIVRDYV
-584 ADNEEHPQ
+584 ADSTEHPD
-592 GTRVAM
+592 GSRVAM
-598 AHRRADVRALNAAIR
+598 AHRRADVRALNVAIR
-613 SELQNRQR
+613 AELQNRQS
-621 LERSPG
+621 LERSHG
-627 LNDGADRGDRGN
+627 QNAGADRGGVGDL
-639 GEDRVGGEDVGE
+639 GEIN
-651 RVFQT
+651 FQT
-656 NNGKRAFAAG
+656 SNGKRAFAAG

-678 GVKNGMLGT
+678 CVKNGMLGT
-687 VEHVEP
+687 VEHVEK

-708 SIPTDSYQAIDHGY
+708 SILTDSYQAIDHGY

-735 RAFVLASSTMDR
+735 RAIVLASSTMDR
-747 HLTYVAMTR
+747 HLAYVAMTR

-763 YANSQEFANA
+763 YADIQEFTNA
-773 GRLVDHGIAPYEH
+773 GRLVDHGVAPYKH
-786 HRQARENYFVTL
+786 NPQSRDSYFVTL
-798 ENDKGDQRTVWGV
+798 ENDKGERHTVWGV
-811 DLKRAMRDAS
+811 DLNRAMRDAS
-821 PAIGDRIGL
+821 PKIGDRIGL

-837 VTLPDGTQAERNAWR
+837 VTLPDGTKAERNTWR
-852 VVKGDALAYQQLTSR
+852 VIKGDELAYQKLAGR

-872 AKETTLDYISAFAKR
+872 AKETTLDYISDFAER
-887 RGIASDPGIASDQ
+887 RGIASDQG
-900 WITSDRWIGQEFGV
+900 IGQEFGV

-921 SAQDERQEVLSRA
+921 SGQNARQDVLSRA
-934 AHLQREQQDRR
+934 AHLQREQQGRS
-945 SERQQVYEERAG
+945 SERQQVYEEPAG
-957 DLAGPVHREDP
+957 DLAAPVRREDP
-968 RNQFARTIDDGRR
+968 RNPFARNIDDGRR
-981 NDLIEDIKGYRRIRW
+981 DERTDQNKGYRRIRW
-996 SEVMSQDGAVPA
+996 SDLMSQDRTLPA
-1008 PAETVVQQSLMET
+1008 PTEAGGQQRSLEP
-1021 GKPAPLVP
+1021 GKPALLVP
-1029 AITRHDRSIEE
+1029 AITRYQRSIEE
-1040 VARERAMSVIDQRSD
+1040 VAQQRAMSVIDRQFD
-1055 TVESVARRVFRDPV
+1055 TVDSLVRHVFRDPA

-1075 RTAMTEKEGNGNIM
+1075 RAAMTEKEGNGKIM
-1089 AKAMAEQPERFGE
+1089 AMAMAEQPERFGE

-1121 YARSLSAHIGYV
+1121 YTRSLSAHIGYV
-1133 SEAWERRLG
+1133 SEAWERRVG
-1142 EERQSEQWQREQ
+1142 EERASEQWQREK
-1154 RDILAVPGLTPR
+1154 RDVIEVPGLTPR
-1166 SAEIIA
+1166 SAEIISQ
-1172 KVEKMPVEKRSKFIK
+1172 VEKMPVERRSKFIK
-1187 ELRSPPEG
+1187 ELRSSPEG
-1195 RAALGEAKLVAE
+1195 QAALDEAKLVVD
-1207 ALTRRFGSSDPRR
+1207 ALTRRFGSSDPRK
-1220 FAEELAARPELA
+1220 FAEELASRPELA
-1232 KQAEQINTI
+1232 KQAAQIEAI
-1241 ARMVHRTRH
+1241 ARIVHRTRH
-1250 AELSHDDAL
+1250 AELTHDYAL
-1259 RRQLNRSQGLGLS
+1259 KRQLNRSHGLGLS

>member
-27 CAVLLVNHRDGLV
+27 CAVLLVNQRDGLV

-49 EHKEIVLPQGVSAD
+49 EHKEIVLPDGLSAN
-63 WALDRSTLWNAA
+63 WALDRSALWNAS

-150 KAGLGEKTCLEHK
+150 IAGLGEKTLLEHK

-181 IRQSW
+181 IRQAW

-207 HAERGLELSPT
+207 HMERGLELSPT

-281 YINDDAQMFQNAFA
+281 YINDDAQTFQNAFA
-295 AVLASP
+295 AVMASP
-301 ALVELQVER
+301 ALVELQAER

-334 MARSAERLHQ
+334 MERSAERLHQ

-355 DRAIGRQDNALRK
+355 ERAMEKQDNAIRK
-368 SSGGPSSASDPS
+368 SSSGLSAASDPS
-380 AGLSDEQRHAIAHI
+380 AGLSDEQRHAIKQI

-434 AGKAAEG
+434 SGKAAEG
-441 LEESSGIESRT
+441 LEESAAIQSRT

-481 GSRQLARFIGEADE
+481 GSRQLARFIGEAEE

-536 RQDWQRQA
+536 RHDWQRKA

-565 IHFAESRDA
+565 IHFADSREKA
-574 SMAQIVRDYL
+574 MAQIVRDYL
-584 ADNEEHPQ
+584 ADSEKPTD

-613 SELQNRQR
+613 SELQNRQK
-621 LERSPG
+621 LERGPG
-627 LNDGADRGDRGN
+627 LSDGTDRGDRG
-639 GEDRVGGEDVGE
+639 DVGVGKDGGE

-763 YANSQEFANA
+763 YADIQEFTNA
-773 GRLVDHGIAPYEH
+773 GRLVDHGVAPYGH
-786 HRQARENYFVTL
+786 NRQARENYFVTL
-798 ENDKGDQRTVWGV
+798 ENDKGERRTVWGV

-821 PAIGDRIGL
+821 PKIGNRISL
-830 QHEGATP
+830 QNEGATP

-852 VVKGDALAYQQLTSR
+852 IVKGDVLAYQHLTSR

-872 AKETTLDYISAFAKR
+872 AKETTLDYISYFAER
-887 RGIASDPGIASDQ
+887 RGIASDQ
-900 WITSDRWIGQEFGV
+900 WIVNDQGIGQEFGV

-921 SAQDERQEVLSRA
+921 SGRDERQEVLSRA
-934 AHLQREQQDRR
+934 AHLQREQQDRP
-945 SERQQVYEERAG
+945 SERQQVYEEPGG
-957 DLAGPVHREDP
+957 DLAGPAYRENP
-968 RNQFARTIDDGRR
+968 SNEFARTIGDGRR
-981 NDLIEDIKGYRRIRW
+981 DDRIEDSKGYRRIRW
-996 SEVMSQDGAVPA
+996 SELMSQDGTVPA
-1008 PAETVVQQSLMET
+1008 PTEAIGQQLPMEP
-1021 GKPAPLVP
+1021 GKPIPLVP

-1040 VARERAMSVIDQRSD
+1040 VAQMRATSIIDQRFD
-1055 TVESVARRVFRDPV
+1055 TVESLAQHVFRDPV

-1075 RTAMTEKEGNGNIM
+1075 RTAMTEKEGNGKIM

-1142 EERQSEQWQREQ
+1142 EERASEQWQREQ
-1154 RDILAVPGLTPR
+1154 RDVIEVPGLTRR
-1166 SAEIIA
+1166 SAEILSE
-1172 KVEKMPVEKRSKFIK
+1172 VEKMSVEKRSQFIS
-1187 ELRSPPEG
+1187 ELRSSPEG
-1195 RAALGEAKLVAE
+1195 RAALDEAKLVAN

-1220 FAEELAARPELA
+1220 FAKELEARTELA

-1250 AELSHDDAL
+1250 AELSHDHAL
-1259 RRQLNRSQGLGLS
+1259 RQQNRSQGLGLS

>member
-1 MAIYHLSTKPVSRS
+1 LAIYHLSTKPVSRS

-27 CAVLLVNHRDGLV
+27 CAVLLTNHRDGLV

-49 EHKEIVLPQGVSAD
+49 EHKEIVLPEGVFAN
-63 WALDRSTLWNAA
+63 WALDRSALWNAA
-75 EFAEKRK
+75 EFAEKRR

-129 SEHGDIR
+129 GEHGDIR
-136 NYHAHVLMTTRQVG
+136 NHHAHVLMTTRQLG
-150 KAGLGEKTCLEHK
+150 KTRLGEKTYLEHK

-181 IRQSW
+181 IRQAW

-207 HAERGLELSPT
+207 HMERGLELSPT

-256 EQVLTLISH
+256 EQVLTLISN

-281 YINDDAQMFQNAFA
+281 YINDDAQTFRNAFA
-295 AVLASP
+295 AVMASP
-301 ALVELQVER
+301 ALVELQ
-310 TDAETGEVSNAR
+310 AEHIDPDTGDVSHAR
-322 YSTRDMIDLELG
+322 YSTREMIDLELA
-334 MARSAERLHQ
+334 MARSAVRLHQ
-344 AQSHGVDPRHV
+344 AQSHGVDHRHV
-355 DRAIGRQDNALRK
+355 ERAIEKQDHALRT
-368 SSGGPSSASDPS
+368 SSGGMVAASDPS
-380 AGLSDEQRHAIAHI
+380 AGLSAEQCQAIEHI
-394 TGPERI
+394 TGRERI

-411 STMLAAAREAWEAQ
+411 STMLAAAREAWEAE

-434 AGKAAEG
+434 SGKAAEG

-460 DHGRDLIGRSD
+460 YHGRGVIGSSD

-481 GSRQLARFIGEADE
+481 GSRQLARFIGEAEE

-536 RQDWQRQA
+536 RHDWQRQA

-554 EGLAAYRDHGA
+554 EGLAAYREHGD
-565 IHFAESRDA
+565 IHLAENRDA
-574 SMAQIVRDYL
+574 AMAQIVRDYVDDS
-584 ADNEEHPQ
+584 AEHPD

-598 AHRRADVRALNAAIR
+598 AHRRADVRALNVAIR

-621 LERSPG
+621 LERSHG
-627 LNDGADRGDRGN
+627 LSDGAGRGDRGDVQ
-639 GEDRVGGEDVGE
+639 DRGNSEEVGE
-651 RVFQT
+651 LTFQT
-656 NNGKRAFAAG
+656 SNGKRAFTAG
-666 DRIIFLENNRDL
+666 DRIIFLENSRDL

-693 GKIIARLDGRGGDSV
+693 NKIIARLDGRGGDSV

-735 RAFVLASSTMDR
+735 RAFVLASGTMDR
-747 HLTYVAMTR
+747 HLAYVAMTR

-763 YANSQEFANA
+763 YADIKEFTKA
-773 GRLVDHGIAPYEH
+773 GRLVDHGVAPYEH
-786 HRQARENYFVTL
+786 NRQARENYFVTL
-798 ENDKGDQRTVWGV
+798 ENDKSDQRTVWGV

-821 PAIGDRIGL
+821 PEIGDRIVL

-837 VTLPDGTQAERNAWR
+837 VSLPDGTKAERNAWR
-852 VVKGDALAYQQLTSR
+852 VVKGDELAYQQLENR

-872 AKETTLDYISAFAKR
+872 AKETTLDYISDFAER
-887 RGIASDPGIASDQ
+887 RGIASDQG
-900 WITSDRWIGQEFGV
+900 ITSDRWIGQEFAV

-921 SAQDERQEVLSRA
+921 SPRDERQEVLSRS
-934 AHLQREQQDRR
+934 AHLQREQQGRP

-957 DLAGPVHREDP
+957 DLAGPVHREDR

-981 NDLIEDIKGYRRIRW
+981 DDRRDENKGYRRIRW
-996 SEVMSQDGAVPA
+996 SELMSQDGAVPA
-1008 PAETVVQQSLMET
+1008 PTEAVGQQLPLET
-1021 GKPAPLVP
+1021 GNLAPLVP
-1029 AITRHDRSIEE
+1029 AITRYDRSIEE
-1040 VARERAMSVIDQRSD
+1040 VARERAMSVIDLRFD
-1055 TVESVARRVFRDPV
+1055 TVESLVPRVFRDPA

-1075 RTAMTEKEGNGNIM
+1075 RTAMTEKEGNGKIM

-1142 EERQSEQWQREQ
+1142 EERQSEQWQRQQ
-1154 RDILAVPGLTPR
+1154 RDVIEVPGLTPR
-1166 SAEIIA
+1166 SAEILA
-1172 KVEKMPVEKRSKFIK
+1172 QVEKIQVERRSKFIK
-1187 ELRSPPEG
+1187 ELRSSPEG
-1195 RAALGEAKLVAE
+1195 QAALNEARLAVD

-1220 FAEELAARPELA
+1220 FAEEFEARPELA
-1232 KQAEQINTI
+1232 KQAEQIKAI
-1241 ARMVHRTRH
+1241 AGLVHRARH
-1250 AELSHDDAL
+1250 AELSHDHAL
-1259 RRQLNRSQGLGLS
+1259 KQQLARSPGLGLS

>member
-1 MAIYHLSTKPVSRS
+1 
-15 SGRSAVASAAYR
+15 
-27 CAVLLVNHRDGLV
+27 
-40 HDFTRKEGV
+40 
-49 EHKEIVLPQGVSAD
+49 
-63 WALDRSTLWNAA
+63 
-75 EFAEKRK
+75 
-82 DARVARE
+82 
-89 FEIALPHELSPEGR
+89 
-103 LKAARAFAQDLANRY
+103 
-118 GAAVDFAIHSP
+118 
-129 SEHGDIR
+129 
-136 NYHAHVLMTTRQVG
+136 
-150 KAGLGEKTCLEHK
+150 
-163 NARLLA
+163 A

-207 HAERGLELSPT
+207 HIERGLELSPT
-218 EHMGVHASQMQQQG
+218 EHMGVHASQMRQQG

-281 YINDDAQMFQNAFA
+281 YINDDAQTFQNAFA
-295 AVLASP
+295 AVMASP
-301 ALVELQVER
+301 ALVELQAER
-310 TDAETGEVSNAR
+310 IDAETGEVSKAR
-322 YSTRDMIDLELG
+322 YSTRDMIDLELR

-355 DRAIGRQDNALRK
+355 ERAMERQDNAIRK
-368 SSGGPSSASDPS
+368 SSSGPSAASDPS
-380 AGLSDEQRHAIAHI
+380 AGLSDEQRHAIKHI

-441 LEESSGIESRT
+441 LEESSGIPSRT

-460 DHGRDLIGRSD
+460 DHGRDLIGRGD

-481 GSRQLARFIGEADE
+481 GSRQLARSIGEVEE

-531 GIRRQ
+531 NIRRQ
-536 RQDWQRQA
+536 RHDWQRQA

-565 IHFAESRDA
+565 IHFADSREEA
-574 SMAQIVRDYL
+574 MAQIVRDYL
-584 ADNEEHPQ
+584 ADSEKRAD

-598 AHRRADVRALNAAIR
+598 AHRRADVRTLNAAIR

-627 LNDGADRGDRGN
+627 LGDDVDRGD
-639 GEDRVGGEDVGE
+639 GEDVGE

-693 GKIIARLDGRGGDSV
+693 GKIIARLDGRGSDSV
-708 SIPTDSYQAIDHGY
+708 SILTDSYQAIDHGY
-722 ATTIHKNQGATVD
+722 ATTIHKNQGATVE

-756 HRDSVQL
+756 HRDGVQL
-763 YANSQEFANA
+763 YADIKEFTKA

-798 ENDKGDQRTVWGV
+798 ENDKGERRTVWGV

-821 PAIGDRIGL
+821 PAIGDRISL

-837 VTLPDGTQAERNAWR
+837 VMLPDGTQAERNA
-852 VVKGDALAYQQLTSR
+852 
-867 LSRSG
+867 
-872 AKETTLDYISAFAKR
+872 
-887 RGIASDPGIASDQ
+887 
-900 WITSDRWIGQEFGV
+900 
-914 RSEIELA
+914 
-921 SAQDERQEVLSRA
+921 
-934 AHLQREQQDRR
+934 
-945 SERQQVYEERAG
+945 
-957 DLAGPVHREDP
+957 
-968 RNQFARTIDDGRR
+968 
-981 NDLIEDIKGYRRIRW
+981 
-996 SEVMSQDGAVPA
+996 
-1008 PAETVVQQSLMET
+1008 
-1021 GKPAPLVP
+1021 
-1029 AITRHDRSIEE
+1029 
-1040 VARERAMSVIDQRSD
+1040 
-1055 TVESVARRVFRDPV
+1055 
-1069 EVAARL
+1069 
-1075 RTAMTEKEGNGNIM
+1075 
-1089 AKAMAEQPERFGE
+1089 
-1102 LRGKSGLF
+1102 
-1110 GNNKERKEALQ
+1110 
-1121 YARSLSAHIGYV
+1121 
-1133 SEAWERRLG
+1133 
-1142 EERQSEQWQREQ
+1142 
-1154 RDILAVPGLTPR
+1154 
-1166 SAEIIA
+1166 
-1172 KVEKMPVEKRSKFIK
+1172 
-1187 ELRSPPEG
+1187 
-1195 RAALGEAKLVAE
+1195 
-1207 ALTRRFGSSDPRR
+1207 
-1220 FAEELAARPELA
+1220 
-1232 KQAEQINTI
+1232 
-1241 ARMVHRTRH
+1241 
-1250 AELSHDDAL
+1250 
-1259 RRQLNRSQGLGLS
+1259 
-1272 R
+1272 

>member
-27 CAVLLVNHRDGLV
+27 CAVLLTNHRDGLV

-49 EHKEIVLPQGVSAD
+49 EHKEIVLPDGLSAD
-63 WALDRSTLWNAA
+63 WALDRSRLWNAA

-103 LKAARAFAQDLANRY
+103 LKAARAFARDLANRY

-150 KAGLGEKTCLEHK
+150 RTGLGEKTYLEHK

-169 NGMATTDMQLRD
+169 HGMATTDMQLRD
-181 IRQSW
+181 IRQAW

-243 AARQNAELIRQKP
+243 AARQNAALIRQKP
-256 EQVLTLISH
+256 EQVLALISH

-281 YINDDAQMFQNAFA
+281 YINDDAQMFRNAFA
-295 AVLASP
+295 AVMASP
-301 ALVELQVER
+301 ALVELQAER
-310 TDAETGEVSNAR
+310 IDRETGEVSNAR
-322 YSTRDMIDLELG
+322 YSTRDMINLELA

-344 AQSHGVDPRHV
+344 AQSHDVDPRHV
-355 DRAIGRQDNALRK
+355 ERAMERQDHALRT
-368 SSGGPSSASDPS
+368 SSGGPSAASDPS
-380 AGLSDEQRHAIAHI
+380 AGLSDEQRQAIAHI
-394 TGPERI
+394 TGPEGI

-460 DHGRDLIGRSD
+460 DHGRDLIGRRD

-481 GSRQLARFIGEADE
+481 GSRQLARFIGEAEE

-536 RQDWQRQA
+536 RHDWQRQA

-554 EGLAAYRDHGA
+554 EGLAAYRDHGN
-565 IHFAESRDA
+565 IHFAESRDEA
-574 SMAQIVRDYL
+574 MARIVRDYV
-584 ADNEEHPQ
+584 ADSSEHPD
-592 GTRVAM
+592 GSRVAM
-598 AHRRADVRALNAAIR
+598 AHRRADVRVLNAAIR
-613 SELQNRQR
+613 AELQNRQR
-621 LERSPG
+621 PERSHG
-627 LNDGADRGDRGN
+627 QNAGADRGDRGDV
-639 GEDRVGGEDVGE
+639 EDRGNNEDVGE
-651 RVFQT
+651 LTFQT
-656 NNGKRAFAAG
+656 CNGKRAFAAG

-687 VEHVEP
+687 VEYVEP
-693 GKIIARLDGRGGDSV
+693 GRIVAQLDGRGGDSV
-708 SIPTDSYQAIDHGY
+708 SILTDSYQAIDHGY

-735 RAFVLASSTMDR
+735 RAFVLASGTMDR
-747 HLTYVAMTR
+747 HLAYVAMTR
-756 HRDSVQL
+756 HRDGVQL
-763 YANSQEFANA
+763 YADIQEFTKA
-773 GRLVDHGIAPYEH
+773 GRLVDHGVAPYEH
-786 HRQARENYFVTL
+786 HPQSRDSYFVTL
-798 ENDKGDQRTVWGV
+798 ENDKGERHTVWGV
-811 DLKRAMRDAS
+811 DLKRAMRDTS
-821 PAIGDRIGL
+821 PKIGDRIGL

-852 VVKGDALAYQQLTSR
+852 VVMGDELAYQQLTSR
-867 LSRSG
+867 LSCSG
-872 AKETTLDYISAFAKR
+872 AKETTLDYISDFAER
-887 RGIASDPGIASDQ
+887 RGITSDP
-900 WITSDRWIGQEFGV
+900 WIGQEFAV

-921 SAQDERQEVLSRA
+921 SAQNARQDVLSRA
-934 AHLQREQQDRR
+934 AHLQREQQDRP

-957 DLAGPVHREDP
+957 DLAGPVHRENP

-981 NDLIEDIKGYRRIRW
+981 DNRIEDSKGYRRIRW
-996 SEVMSQDGAVPA
+996 SDLMTRDGAVPA
-1008 PAETVVQQSLMET
+1008 PTESAGQHSLLEP
-1021 GKPAPLVP
+1021 GEPAPLVP

-1040 VARERAMSVIDQRSD
+1040 VAQQRALSIIEQRFD
-1055 TVESVARRVFRDPV
+1055 TVESLVRHVFRDPA

-1075 RTAMTEKEGNGNIM
+1075 RTAMTEKQGNGKIM
-1089 AKAMAEQPERFGE
+1089 AKAMAGQPERFGE

-1121 YARSLSAHIGYV
+1121 YARSLSAHISYV

-1154 RDILAVPGLTPR
+1154 RDVIEVPGLTPR
-1166 SAEIIA
+1166 SAEILA
-1172 KVEKMPVEKRSKFIK
+1172 QVEKMPVERREELVA
-1187 ELRSPPEG
+1187 ELRSSPEG
-1195 RAALGEAKLVAE
+1195 RAAIDEAKLVAE

-1220 FAEELAARPELA
+1220 FAEELETRPELA
-1232 KQAEQINTI
+1232 KHAEQIRTI
-1241 ARMVHRTRH
+1241 ARMVDRTRH
-1250 AELSHDDAL
+1250 AELSHDHTL
-1259 RRQLNRSQGLGLS
+1259 KQQMNRSRGLGLS

>member
-1 MAIYHLSTKPVSRS
+1 LAIYHLSTKPVSRS

-49 EHKEIVLPQGVSAD
+49 EHKEIVLPQRVSAD

-89 FEIALPHELSPEGR
+89 FEIALPHELSTEGR

-136 NYHAHVLMTTRQVG
+136 NYHAHVLMTTRQVDRT
-150 KAGLGEKTCLEHK
+150 GLGEKTCLEHK

-186 EGIANRQLQREG
+186 EGIANRELQREG

-207 HAERGLELSPT
+207 HMERGLELSPT
-218 EHMGVHASQMQQQG
+218 GHMGVHASQMQQQG

-243 AARQNAELIRQKP
+243 AARQNAQLIRQKP

-270 DRHDIAKTLHR
+270 DQHDIAKTLHR
-281 YINDDAQMFQNAFA
+281 YINDDAQTFQNAFA
-295 AVLASP
+295 AVMASP
-301 ALVELQVER
+301 ALVELQAER
-310 TDAETGEVSNAR
+310 IDAETGEVSKAR
-322 YSTRDMIDLELG
+322 YSTREMIDLELG

-355 DRAIGRQDNALRK
+355 DRAMEKQDNAIRK
-368 SSGGPSSASDPS
+368 SFGGPSAASDPS
-380 AGLSDEQRHAIAHI
+380 AGLSDEQRQAIAHI

-411 STMLAAAREAWEAQ
+411 STMLAAARKAWEAE

-434 AGKAAEG
+434 SGKAAEG

-460 DHGRDLIGRSD
+460 DNGRGMIGRGD

-481 GSRQLARFIGEADE
+481 GSRQLARFIGEAEE

-554 EGLAAYRDHGA
+554 EGLAAYRDHGD
-565 IHFAESRDA
+565 IHFAESRDKA
-574 SMAQIVRDYL
+574 MAQIVRDYL
-584 ADNEEHPQ
+584 ADRAEHPD

-613 SELQNRQR
+613 SELRNRQR
-621 LERSPG
+621 LERSHLLERGHG
-627 LNDGADRGDRGN
+627 LGDGADRGDRGD
-639 GEDRVGGEDVGE
+639 GEDRWNNEDGGE

-656 NNGKRAFAAG
+656 SNGKRAFAPG

-678 GVKNGMLGT
+678 DVKNGMLGT
-687 VEHVEP
+687 VEHVEK
-693 GKIIARLDGRGGDSV
+693 GLIITRLDGRGGDSV
-708 SIPTDSYQAIDHGY
+708 SILTDSYQAIDHGY

-756 HRDSVQL
+756 HRDRVQL
-763 YANSQEFANA
+763 YADIKEFANT
-773 GRLVDHGIAPYEH
+773 GRLVDHGVAPYENH
-786 HRQARENYFVTL
+786 PQSRESYFVTL
-798 ENDKGDQRTVWGV
+798 ENDKGERRTVWGV

-821 PAIGDRIGL
+821 PKIGDRISL

-872 AKETTLDYISAFAKR
+872 AKETTLDYISDFAER
-887 RGIASDPGIASDQ
+887 RGIASDPWIASGQ
-900 WITSDRWIGQEFGV
+900 WLGQEFGV

-921 SAQDERQEVLSRA
+921 SAKDERQEVLSRA
-934 AHLQREQQDRR
+934 AHPVREQQDRP

-957 DLAGPVHREDP
+957 DLAGPVHREDQH
-968 RNQFARTIDDGRR
+968 RA
-981 NDLIEDIKGYRRIRW
+981 EDNKGYRRIRW
-996 SEVMSQDGAVPA
+996 SELMSQDGTVPA
-1008 PAETVVQQSLMET
+1008 PTETVGQQSLLET

-1040 VARERAMSVIDQRSD
+1040 VAREKAMSVIDHRFD
-1055 TVESVARRVFRDPV
+1055 TVESLVRHVFRDPV

-1075 RTAMTEKEGNGNIM
+1075 RTAMTEKEGNGKIM

-1110 GNNKERKEALQ
+1110 GNNRERKEALQ

-1142 EERQSEQWQREQ
+1142 EERASEQWQREQ
-1154 RDILAVPGLTPR
+1154 RDVIEVPALTPR
-1166 SAEIIA
+1166 STEILA
-1172 KVEKMPVEKRSKFIK
+1172 QVEKMPLEKRSQFIA
-1187 ELRSPPEG
+1187 ELRSSSEG
-1195 RAALGEAKLVAE
+1195 RAALDEAKRVAE
-1207 ALTRRFGSSDPRR
+1207 ALTRRFGSYDPRR
-1220 FAEELAARPELA
+1220 FASELEERPELA
-1232 KQAEQINTI
+1232 KQTEQIQTI
-1241 ARMVHRTRH
+1241 ARMVHRARH
-1250 AELSHDDAL
+1250 AELSHDHAL
-1259 RRQLNRSQGLGLS
+1259 KRQLVRSRGLGLS

>member
-1 MAIYHLSTKPVSRS
+1 M
-15 SGRSAVASAAYR
+15 
-27 CAVLLVNHRDGLV
+27 
-40 HDFTRKEGV
+40 
-49 EHKEIVLPQGVSAD
+49 EHIEIVLPEDLSAD
-63 WALDRSTLWNAA
+63 WALDRSALWNAA

-136 NYHAHVLMTTRQVG
+136 NHHAHVLMTTRQLG
-150 KAGLGEKTCLEHK
+150 RTGLGEKTYLEHK

-181 IRQSW
+181 IRQAW

-207 HAERGLELSPT
+207 HIERGLELSPT

-232 MAVERGRLDDE
+232 LTVERGRLDDE

-281 YINDDAQMFQNAFA
+281 YINDDAQTFRNAFA
-295 AVLASP
+295 AVMASP
-301 ALVELQVER
+301 ALVELQPEHI
-310 TDAETGEVSNAR
+310 DPDTGDVSHAR
-322 YSTRDMIDLELG
+322 YSTREMIDLELA

-355 DRAIGRQDNALRK
+355 ERAMERQDHALRT
-368 SSGGPSSASDPS
+368 SSGGPSAASDPS
-380 AGLSDEQRHAIAHI
+380 AGLSAEQRQAIEHI
-394 TGPERI
+394 TGRERI

-411 STMLAAAREAWEAQ
+411 STMLAAAREAWKAQ

-460 DHGRDLIGRSD
+460 DHGRDLIGRRD

-481 GSRQLARFIGEADE
+481 GSRQLARFIGEAEE

-531 GIRRQ
+531 DIRRQ
-536 RQDWQRQA
+536 RHDWQRQA

-554 EGLAAYRDHGA
+554 EGLAAYRDHGD

-574 SMAQIVRDYL
+574 ALAQIVRDYV
-584 ADNEEHPQ
+584 ADSTEHPD
-592 GTRVAM
+592 GSRVAM
-598 AHRRADVRALNAAIR
+598 AHRRADVRVLNAAIR

-621 LERSPG
+621 LGTRDELSV
-627 LNDGADRGDRGN
+627 GAEQADSEARGKSEN
-639 GEDRVGGEDVGE
+639 VGE
-651 RVFQT
+651 LTFQT
-656 NNGKRAFAAG
+656 SNGKRAFAAG

-678 GVKNGMLGT
+678 AVKNGMLGT
-687 VEHVEP
+687 VEHVEK
-693 GKIIARLDGRGGDSV
+693 GKIIARLDGRSGDSV
-708 SIPTDSYQAIDHGY
+708 SILTDRYRAIDHGY

-735 RAFVLASSTMDR
+735 RAFVLASGTMDR

-763 YANSQEFANA
+763 YADITEFTKA
-773 GRLVDHGIAPYEH
+773 GRLVDHGVAPYEQNPQS
-786 HRQARENYFVTL
+786 RDSYFVTL

-811 DLKRAMRDAS
+811 DLKRAMREAS
-821 PAIGDRIGL
+821 PEIGDRIGL

-837 VTLPDGTQAERNAWR
+837 VTLPDGTKAERNAWR
-852 VVKGDALAYQQLTSR
+852 VIKGDELAYQKLAGR

-872 AKETTLDYISAFAKR
+872 AKETTLDYISDFAER
-887 RGIASDPGIASDQ
+887 RGISSDQCIAGDQGIAEQ
-900 WITSDRWIGQEFGV
+900 LGLK
-914 RSEIELA
+914 SEIELA
-921 SAQDERQEVLSRA
+921 SDRNERQEVVSRA
-934 AHLQREQQDRR
+934 AHLQREQQGRP
-945 SERQQVYEERAG
+945 SERQRVYEEPAG
-957 DLAGPVHREDP
+957 DLVGPVRREDP
-968 RNQFARTIDDGRR
+968 RNQFAGNINDGRQDDR
-981 NDLIEDIKGYRRIRW
+981 TEDNKGYRRIRW
-996 SEVMSQDGAVPA
+996 SDLMSRDRGVPA
-1008 PAETVVQQSLMET
+1008 PTEAVGQQSPLEP
-1021 GKPAPLVP
+1021 GKPTPLVP
-1029 AITRHDRSIEE
+1029 AITRYEYSIEE
-1040 VARERAMSVIDQRSD
+1040 VARERAMSIIEQRFD
-1055 TVESVARRVFRDPV
+1055 TVESLARHVFRDPV
-1069 EVAARL
+1069 DVAERL

-1110 GNNKERKEALQ
+1110 GNSKERKEALQ
-1121 YARSLSAHIGYV
+1121 YARSLAAHIGHV

-1154 RDILAVPGLTPR
+1154 RNVIEVPGLTSR
-1166 SAEIIA
+1166 SAEILA
-1172 KVEKMPVEKRSKFIK
+1172 EVEKTPVERRSKFIK
-1187 ELRSPPEG
+1187 ELRSSPEG
-1195 RAALGEAKLVAE
+1195 RTALDEAKLVAE
-1207 ALTRRFGSSDPRR
+1207 ALTQRFGSSDPRR
-1220 FAEELAARPELA
+1220 FAEELETRPELT
-1232 KQAEQINTI
+1232 KHAEQIEAI
-1241 ARMVHRTRH
+1241 ARMVDRTRH
-1250 AELSHDDAL
+1250 AELSHDHTL
-1259 RRQLNRSQGLGLS
+1259 KQQMNRSRGLGWS

>member
-27 CAVLLVNHRDGLV
+27 CAVLLVNQRDGLV

-49 EHKEIVLPQGVSAD
+49 EHSEIVLPQGVSAD
-63 WALDRSTLWNAA
+63 WALDRSALWNAA

-89 FEIALPHELSPEGR
+89 FEIALPHELSTEGR

-281 YINDDAQMFQNAFA
+281 YINDDAQTFQNAFA
-295 AVLASP
+295 AVLGSP
-301 ALVELQVER
+301 ALVELQAER
-310 TDAETGEVSNAR
+310 IDPETGEVSNAR
-322 YSTRDMIDLELG
+322 YSTREMIDLELR

-344 AQSHGVDPRHV
+344 AHSHGVDPRHV
-355 DRAIGRQDNALRK
+355 ERAMERQDHALRK
-368 SSGGPSSASDPS
+368 NFDGPSAARDPS
-380 AGLSDEQRHAIAHI
+380 VGLSDEQRHAIAHI

-441 LEESSGIESRT
+441 LEESSGIPSRT

-460 DHGRDLIGRSD
+460 DHGRDLIGRGD

-481 GSRQLARFIGEADE
+481 GSRQLARSIGEVEE

-531 GIRRQ
+531 NIRRQ
-536 RQDWQRQA
+536 RHDWQRQA

-554 EGLAAYRDHGA
+554 EGLAAYRDHGD
-565 IHFAESRDA
+565 ILFAESRDKA
-574 SMAQIVRDYL
+574 MAQIVRDYL
-584 ADNEEHPQ
+584 ADSEKRAD

-598 AHRRADVRALNAAIR
+598 AHRRADVRTLNAAIR

-627 LNDGADRGDRGN
+627 LGDDVDRGD
-639 GEDRVGGEDVGE
+639 GEDVGE

-693 GKIIARLDGRGGDSV
+693 GKIIARLDGRGSDSV
-708 SIPTDSYQAIDHGY
+708 SILTDSYQAIDHGY
-722 ATTIHKNQGATVD
+722 ATTIHKNQGATVE

-756 HRDSVQL
+756 HRDGVQL
-763 YANSQEFANA
+763 YADIKEFTKA

-798 ENDKGDQRTVWGV
+798 ENDKGERRTVWGV

-821 PAIGDRIGL
+821 PAIGDRISL

-837 VTLPDGTQAERNAWR
+837 VMLPDGTQAERNAWR
-852 VVKGDALAYQQLTSR
+852 VVEGDALAYEQLTSR

-872 AKETTLDYISAFAKR
+872 AKETTLDYISDFAER
-887 RGIASDPGIASDQ
+887 RGIASDPWIVSDQ
-900 WITSDRWIGQEFGV
+900 WIGQEFGV

-921 SAQDERQEVLSRA
+921 SAKDERQEVLSRA
-934 AHLQREQQDRR
+934 AHLQREQQDRP

-957 DLAGPVHREDP
+957 DRAGPVHREDQH
-968 RNQFARTIDDGRR
+968 RAEN
-981 NDLIEDIKGYRRIRW
+981 NKGYRRIRW
-996 SEVMSQDGAVPA
+996 SELMSQDGAIPA

-1040 VARERAMSVIDQRSD
+1040 VAREKAMSVIDHRFD
-1055 TVESVARRVFRDPV
+1055 TVESLARHVFRDPV
-1069 EVAARL
+1069 DVAERL
-1075 RTAMTEKEGNGNIM
+1075 RTAMTEKEGNGKIM

-1110 GNNKERKEALQ
+1110 GNNTERKEALQ

-1133 SEAWERRLG
+1133 SEAWQRRLG

-1154 RDILAVPGLTPR
+1154 RDVIEVPGLTPR
-1166 SAEIIA
+1166 SAEISA
-1172 KVEKMPVEKRSKFIK
+1172 NVEKMPVEKRSQFIA
-1187 ELRSPPEG
+1187 ELRSSAEG
-1195 RAALGEAKLVAE
+1195 RAALDEAKLVAN

-1220 FAEELAARPELA
+1220 FAKELEARTELA

-1250 AELSHDDAL
+1250 AELSHDHAL
-1259 RRQLNRSQGLGLS
+1259 RQQLNRSQGLGLS